1 MKIKKNNFKAVKY
14 IKIYKCVWI
23 KKWKKKLSEEI
34 SNTIF
39 FLENYFCKKK
49 VTNLCCVKQQQKV
62 AVINY
67 FSYRIYRI

>member
-39 FLENYFCKKK
+39 LENYFCKKK
-49 VTNLCCVKQQQKV
+49 VTNLC
-62 AVINY
+62 
-67 FSYRIYRI
+67 